1 MAAGFTRAGFDAI
14 DVHMSDLISG
24 RLSLELFQGLV
35 ACGGFSYG
43 DVLGAGGGWA
53 KSILLN
59 PALKAQ
65 FEAFFHKDSSFT
77 LGVCN
82 GCQMVSQLKTM
93 MPGAEHFPRFKYNLS
108 ARFEART
115 SSVRVEQS
123 NSVLLADMQGSVL
136 PIAVA
141 HGEGLVSATQA
152 DLEALKAGQQ
162 VALRYVDSQGLP
174 TEHYP
179 LNPNG
184 SPEGITGVCSLD
196 GRVTIM
202 MPHPERNLRAV
213 NHSYKPD
220 EWQGDGAWMRLFRNA
235 RVFAG

>member
-1 MAAGFTRAGFDAI
+1 
-14 DVHMSDLISG
+14 
-24 RLSLELFQGLV
+24 
-35 ACGGFSYG
+35 
-43 DVLGAGGGWA
+43 
-53 KSILLN
+53 
-59 PALKAQ
+59 
-65 FEAFFHKDSSFT
+65 
-77 LGVCN
+77 
-82 GCQMVSQLKTM
+82 
-93 MPGAEHFPRFKYNLS
+93 
-108 ARFEART
+108 
-115 SSVRVEQS
+115 
-123 NSVLLADMQGSVL
+123 MQGSVL

-213 NHSYKPD
+213 NHSFKPD